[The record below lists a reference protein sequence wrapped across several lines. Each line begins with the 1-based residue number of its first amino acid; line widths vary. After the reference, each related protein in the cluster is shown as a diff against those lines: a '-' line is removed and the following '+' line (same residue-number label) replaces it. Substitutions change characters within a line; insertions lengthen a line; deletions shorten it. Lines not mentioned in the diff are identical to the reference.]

1 LGFFLRNCF
10 GLDLFL
16 AFLPGLCFLGF
27 IESGLFGDD
36 KIIPTLFDLLLYNLL
51 VSFKSLAGILFF
63 RLAFLLVWL
72 LSGSGSF
79 FLLLSGESGNI
90 DSDLAGAEIGAIVLL
105 PDQLPSVFVLKSHKG
120 QSATVALI
128 VLGDAA
134 VGDLVHPAEVLHDL
148 FFGEDLGHVFDDDS
162 ADCGTVR

>member
-1 LGFFLRNCF
+1 
-10 GLDLFL
+10 
-16 AFLPGLCFLGF
+16 
-27 IESGLFGDD
+27 
-36 KIIPTLFDLLLYNLL
+36 LL
-51 VSFKSLAGILFF
+51 V
-63 RLAFLLVWL
+63 RL

-79 FLLLSGESGNI
+79 LLLLSGESGNI
-90 DSDLAGAEIGAIVLL
+90 NSDLAGAEIGAIVLL

-162 ADCGTVR
+162 AHCGTVR